1 MTELNVGAAAGESTP
16 VDWDAAVRRAAMLA
30 PPGPSGT
37 PADLRALVEVLRRSA
52 AEAPAHIAEITGLHE
67 AAAQAEEVPVFVVD
81 RPRWS
86 EANATMFASLIGD
99 LMPVPSMPAGARLAG
114 EEMGVILA
122 ILSTKVL
129 GQYDPF
135 AQRLL
140 LVAPNVRKVERE
152 LELDVMDFRLWVC
165 LHEQT
170 HAVQFAAAPWL
181 ADHLRE
187 RMRSLISTMAQ
198 AGSSTLEQA
207 FRSAV
212 DQVTSLVR
220 SAEATDDADN
230 PVRGAGG
237 GPLIESFLT
246 EDQRDDLAGIVAV
259 MSLLE
264 GHADVV
270 MDAVDPARLPS
281 VRHIRKA
288 FDRRRDTP
296 TGLDHI
302 LRRVLGMDAKLAQY
316 RDGAAFV
323 RAVVDQVGHDGLA
336 AVWSGPEQLPTAG
349 EIADPAS
356 WVQRVHG

>member
-1 MTELNVGAAAGESTP
+1 M
-16 VDWDAAVRRAAMLA
+16 
-30 PPGPSGT
+30 
-37 PADLRALVEVLRRSA
+37 
-52 AEAPAHIAEITGLHE
+52 
-67 AAAQAEEVPVFVVD
+67 
-81 RPRWS
+81 
-86 EANATMFASLIGD
+86 
-99 LMPVPSMPAGARLAG
+99 
-114 EEMGVILA
+114 
-122 ILSTKVL
+122 
-129 GQYDPF
+129 
-135 AQRLL
+135 
-140 LVAPNVRKVERE
+140 
-152 LELDVMDFRLWVC
+152 
-165 LHEQT
+165 
-170 HAVQFAAAPWL
+170 
-181 ADHLRE
+181 
-187 RMRSLISTMAQ
+187 
-198 AGSSTLEQA
+198 
-207 FRSAV
+207 
-212 DQVTSLVR
+212 
-220 SAEATDDADN
+220 
-230 PVRGAGG
+230 
-237 GPLIESFLT
+237 IESFLT